1 MKVANDMRKFLKCC
15 ISFLFK
21 SVGKGEVR
29 EMNGLPIVLQFEF
42 SSLAS
47 EQMQNHFG
55 QTLPSLL
62 SLLLYSNAPSYKAPG

>member
-1 MKVANDMRKFLKCC
+1 MVFA
-15 ISFLFK
+15 FLFK
-21 SVGKGEVR
+21 SVGREEVR
-29 EMNGLPIVLQFEF
+29 EMNGPPILLKFEF

-62 SLLLYSNAPSYKAPG
+62 SLLI